1 MDPDEYCQQKAAA
14 SGSSFYYSFLF
25 LPAGQRRAIIALY
38 AFCREVDDVV
48 DECSD
53 PGVARLKLQWWREEI
68 ERGFA
73 NRPQHPVTHA
83 LQPALAHYNL
93 PKEYF
98 LEIIDGM
105 EMDLDRH
112 RYASFKEL
120 GLYCYRA
127 AGVVGLLAA
136 EIFGYRNRRTLRY
149 ATDLGTAF
157 QLTNILRDVREDA
170 DRGRIYLPADE
181 LQRFGVDPE
190 DILAHRMTEPMH
202 ALLQF
207 QAERAR
213 DYYRRAL
220 DALPAEDRYA
230 QRSGLIMAEIYLQTL
245 TEIEADGL
253 RVLERRISLT
263 PLRKLWLAWKV
274 VRREKRLY
282 RRLRRMRTSDHDADR

>member
-48 DECSD
+48 DECTD

-73 NRPQHPVTHA
+73 GRPQHPVTQA

-127 AGVVGLLAA
+127 AGVVGVLAA
-136 EIFGYRNRRTLRY
+136 EIFGYRNRGTLRY

-190 DILAHRMTEPMH
+190 DILAHRMTEPLR

-213 DYYRRAL
+213 DYYRRAFE
-220 DALPAEDRYA
+220 ALPAEDRYA

-253 RVLERRISLT
+253 RVMERRVTLT

-282 RRLRRMRTSDHDADR
+282 RHYQRSRTPGHGPHR